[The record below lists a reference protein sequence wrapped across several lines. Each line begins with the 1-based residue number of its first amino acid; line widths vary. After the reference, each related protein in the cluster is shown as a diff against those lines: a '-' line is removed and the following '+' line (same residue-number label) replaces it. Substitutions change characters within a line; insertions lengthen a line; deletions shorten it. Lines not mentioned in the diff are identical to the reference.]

1 MNLRAEAEFRAHGE
15 CSGVKRSDP
24 TRRVIDNE

>member
-1 MNLRAEAEFRAHGE
+1 MNLRSEAEFRAHGE
-15 CSGVKRSDP
+15 RSGLKLDP

>member
-15 CSGVKRSDP
+15 RSGVKLDP
-24 TRRVIDNE
+24 TRRVVDNE